1 MCETRNDAEASFF
14 RCTLLKC
21 VVYSNRK
28 KGDLEMRKVFN
39 DRLLP
44 LAPITYVV
52 IVLGLAMAYS
62 PSAECTNTAK
72 WPQKH
77 KWVHA
82 NTKLP
87 CNP

>member
-1 MCETRNDAEASFF
+1 
-14 RCTLLKC
+14 
-21 VVYSNRK
+21 
-28 KGDLEMRKVFN
+28 MRKVFN